1 MKYNALIPEFIVN
14 DVELSRDFYIDLL
27 GFKVEYER
35 PEDKFVFLSCGEAQL
50 MLEEA
55 TPEEKSEMSQP
66 LGIGRT
72 NFSLSVGNVEEIYT
86 RCQNA
91 NYPIKSDLEIRQF
104 RVDDTFIQ
112 DKEFSI
118 LDPDGYFWRVVGE

>member
-1 MKYNALIPEFIVN
+1 MKYNALIPELIVA
-14 DVELSRDFYIDLL
+14 DIEQSRNFYIDLL
-27 GFKVEYER
+27 GFQLEYER

-55 TPEEKSEMSQP
+55 TPEEKMEEKCP
-66 LGIGRT
+66 FGKGRT
-72 NFSLSVGNVEEIYT
+72 NFSLSVDNVEKVYA

-91 NYPIKSDLEIRQF
+91 NYPIKTYLEVRQF
-104 RVDDTFIQ
+104 RVGDTFIQ

-118 LDPDGYFWRVVGE
+118 LDPDDYFWRVVGE